1 MDRYLSI
8 SFGQNDKYKPHLV
21 LDINSFHYSSSK
33 SALARRWTEI
43 TKFCSHMFINQL
55 WPEWWTY
62 ATLNQSV
69 ISFAAE
75 TLLKMTHMTWHN
87 FSLFISVS
95 ISLIWWNL
103 VYDYAHN
110 CLRARNLVTQSIL
123 VTHDH
128 KQLWS
133 VYSHESQ
140 N

>member
-8 SFGQNDKYKPHLV
+8 NFGQNDKHKSHLV

-43 TKFCSHMFINQL
+43 TKFCSHTFINQL

-69 ISFAAE
+69 FFVAE

-103 VYDYAHN
+103 VYDYAQY
-110 CLRARNLVTQSIL
+110 CSRAGNLVTQSIL
-123 VTHDH
+123 VTYDH
-128 KQLWS
+128 IQLLS